1 METVFSLARTQ
12 RYPNTVATLG
22 VFDGVH
28 LGHKAVLGDTARWA
42 DGIGGTAAVVTFDR
56 HPERVIAGRSPDSIT
71 SLEHRLHLISQTN
84 IDVCVVLHFDR
95 ALAATEPADF
105 ARSVF
110 VEALG
115 VTGVVLGY
123 NCRFGRGGSG
133 TPELLSALGEKRGF
147 EVRTV
152 APLMVDDAPVSST
165 RIRRLI
171 ESGDLEPAAR
181 LLGRPF
187 ALRGTVVHGDKRGE
201 KLGFPTANLNL
212 HHEAT
217 PPRGV
222 YICRAVFDGAHHWG
236 LVNVGV
242 RPTFSAG
249 PAQARTHVEVY
260 LDAYSG
266 ADLYG
271 ATLEVE
277 PLKFLRAE
285 RRFDSAEALAAQME
299 QDRRI
304 LRTFVRGIEG
314 TKA

>member
-1 METVFSLARTQ
+1 METVFSLARAQ
-12 RYPNTVATLG
+12 VYPNTIATIG
-22 VFDGVH
+22 VFDGVP
-28 LGHKAVLGDTARWA
+28 LGHKAVLSETKRWA
-42 DGIGGTAAVVTFDR
+42 DGIAGTAVVITFDR
-56 HPERVIAGRSPDSIT
+56 HPERVLSGKSPDSIT
-71 SLEHRLHLISQTN
+71 SLEHRLRLISETD
-84 IDVCVVLHFDR
+84 IDACVVLHFDR
-95 ALAATEPADF
+95 ALAASEADDF

-110 VEALG
+110 VETLAVKG
-115 VTGVVLGY
+115 IVLGY
-123 NCRFGRGGSG
+123 NFRFGRGGAG
-133 TPELLSALGEKRGF
+133 TPELLVQLGDKLGF

-152 APLMVDDAPVSST
+152 GPLVVDDAPVSST

-171 ESGDLEPAAR
+171 EAGDLEAAAR

-187 ALRGTVVHGDKRGE
+187 TLRGTVVHGDKRGT

-222 YICRAVFDGAHHWG
+222 YICRAVFDGERCWG

-242 RPTFSAG
+242 RPTFGAAG
-249 PAQARTHVEVY
+249 VQPRTQVEVY
-260 LDAYSG
+260 LDCYSG
-266 ADLYG
+266 TSLYG

-277 PLKFLRAE
+277 PVMFLRAE
-285 RRFDSAEALAAQME
+285 QRFDSAEALAAQME

-304 LRTFVRGIEG
+304 LRTFVKGVEG